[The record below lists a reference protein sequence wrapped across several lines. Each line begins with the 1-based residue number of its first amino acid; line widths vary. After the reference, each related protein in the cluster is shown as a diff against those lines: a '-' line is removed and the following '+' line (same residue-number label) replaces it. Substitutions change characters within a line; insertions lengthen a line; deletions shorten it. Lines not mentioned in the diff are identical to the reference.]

1 MKRKWLC
8 ALLLC
13 LLPALARADAPDD
26 AMRLVVYTAHK
37 EEVYQPIVEEFER
50 RTGVW
55 VQVVSGGTTELLE
68 RIAAEAEAP
77 VADVMFGGGVES
89 LLAYEDYFAP
99 CDAPRAAMLES
110 CRFEAHRFVAFSRL
124 PLVIIY
130 NPRLVSSPPA
140 GFADLLESRLR
151 GRIAF
156 ANPGV
161 SGSSFTVLATL
172 IQALG
177 DEDALGRFADNVRGH
192 ELSGSGEVVSA
203 VAAGEM
209 RVGVT
214 LYETAKKRM
223 LAGEHIAVVWPKEG
237 TSAVPD
243 GAAIVAGCAHGE
255 NAQAFLSFILSEDVQ
270 RRVETV
276 YARESVLTALGT
288 GDSAPAFELCDYDID
303 WAAAHQREILNAG
316 RRLWR
321 RMRRE
326 GRTKHALS
334 DAHFSDGDLRGACA
348 DHPVLCAAAPDD
360 GFHQRK
366 AAGGN
371 GAGAARRN
379 DPAAYGDVFRHGAGA

>member
-1 MKRKWLC
+1 MHRGRSDPHNAMIRIIHAADLHLDSPFESLDAEKASVRRSEQ
-8 ALLLC
+8 
-13 LLPALARADAPDD
+13 RA
-26 AMRLVVYTAHK
+26 
-37 EEVYQPIVEEFER
+37 
-50 RTGVW
+50 
-55 VQVVSGGTTELLE
+55 LLE

-192 ELSGSGEVVSA
+192 ELSSSGEVVSA

-223 LAGEHIAVVWPKEG
+223 LAGEHIAVVWP
-237 TSAVPD
+237 
-243 GAAIVAGCAHGE
+243 
-255 NAQAFLSFILSEDVQ
+255 
-270 RRVETV
+270 
-276 YARESVLTALGT
+276 
-288 GDSAPAFELCDYDID
+288 
-303 WAAAHQREILNAG
+303 
-316 RRLWR
+316 
-321 RMRRE
+321 
-326 GRTKHALS
+326 
-334 DAHFSDGDLRGACA
+334 
-348 DHPVLCAAAPDD
+348 
-360 GFHQRK
+360 
-366 AAGGN
+366 
-371 GAGAARRN
+371 
-379 DPAAYGDVFRHGAGA
+379 